1 MGDFGMEKLPVFRVA
16 GRAIGFTL
24 WNSFTIFRL
33 AWLPIVA
40 LFAAQ
45 IGLSAYIMQVDGETL
60 KTMPNP
66 MTVSLI
72 VEKALALNIA
82 NLVLQTIALAAVA
95 VSIHR
100 VILFGD
106 RRPGEYFNFAFG
118 KTEFLYIVMGVL
130 TALIVLSVLAVVIAP
145 FVLLISGGD
154 PVGMFEK
161 FAENPQAAFQDAN
174 GALQGGKLTLFLTIY
189 FVAYILII
197 YLSLRLAVWPPAVVA
212 TNRLSPSEPF
222 ALTRGNVWRL
232 IGAFILTFGWIYL
245 LVLVPAVGAYWYYT
259 NKMKEM
265 PPEVPAITAPA
276 VPETDSPPAQ
286 AAPQPPAAVPLAT
299 APAAPAQP
307 PAELPQPAPQT
318 AAPAA
323 PSPAAPAPVG
333 ESKPTE
339 VPDITVNVRD
349 REERLRDLEATVG
362 PFAAVM
368 WVVFLLMYIYFTAL
382 AVALMSFSYKALK
395 GYEPYEPIPEG

>member
-1 MGDFGMEKLPVFRVA
+1 MEKLPVFRVA

>member
-323 PSPAAPAPVG
+323 LSPAAPAPVG